1 MILEL
6 YDEYSSST
14 CVYNTH
20 IQIAIDI
27 VFVHV
32 YACVYVWGC

>member
-20 IQIAIDI
+20 IQIIIVI
-27 VFVHV
+27 VFLHV
-32 YACVYVWGC
+32 YACV